1 MNQEDGS
8 GNVRLERQV
17 RRDELLFAALL
28 FNRHNPMAPHHAQA
42 IRERLAYRTDE
53 ELLQMIRTGDA

>member
-28 FNRHNPMAPHHAQA
+28 FNRHNPMAPHLSQA
-42 IRERLAYRTDE
+42 ITARLAYRTHAQ
-53 ELLQMIRTGDA
+53 LVQMPRSGDA